1 MKAFLV
7 TLREFLWTV
16 IAVLAAGALAAAVLI
31 PAQFADRSARVFEAL
46 QDEGFDVRIKTPLLE
61 ADFTRVTQE
70 IADSDSRV
78 IFLEERLAEMQAQN
92 NSLWTAIDAAAE
104 AGFDVEIDVPV
115 SEMQE
120 GEGEPSASTPPW
132 VVIAGTQRSLD
143 GQRAQLGL
151 LQAAGIEDAVIL
163 QVDGWFQTAVVYDG
177 GRAAAEAGL
186 ARVSE
191 VVGAN
196 RGAYVRALDR
206 ICPSHEETPGDPNL
220 WRCET

>member
-16 IAVLAAGALAAAVLI
+16 IAVLGAVALAAAVLV
-31 PAQFADRSARVFEAL
+31 PAQFAERSARVFEAL
-46 QDEGFDVRIKTPLLE
+46 QNEGFDVRIKTPLLE

-70 IADSDSRV
+70 IADSDSQV
-78 IFLEERLAEMQAQN
+78 IFLEERLAAMQAQN
-92 NSLWTAIDAAAE
+92 ESLWTAIDAAAA
-104 AGFDVEIDVPV
+104 AGFDVEIDAPV
-115 SEMQE
+115 TEVQE
-120 GEGEPSASTPPW
+120 GEGAASMPPW

-143 GQRAQLGL
+143 GQRAQLEL
-151 LQAAGIEDAVIL
+151 LQAAGIENAVIL

-206 ICPSHEETPGDPNL
+206 ICSSHEETPGDPNL
-220 WRCET
+220 WRCDT